1 MNLLE
6 TLLSAQGGGA
16 VRNLANQFGLDESQ
30 AASAISSL
38 LPALQGGLQNNL
50 SQAGGIDGL
59 LGALQGGNHA
69 RFLDDE
75 SAFGA
80 PETTAEGNG
89 ILGHLLGSKD
99 ASRAAANAASEQT
112 GLPAQ
117 MMKQMLPVVATMV
130 MGALSKQN
138 AAAPQAEGGLMGTLS
153 SLLDSNRDGNV
164 ADDVLGMAARF
175 FQK

>member
-1 MNLLE
+1 VNLLE

-16 VRNLANQFGLDESQ
+16 VRQIAGQFGLDESQ
-30 AASAISSL
+30 AATAISSL
-38 LPALQGGLQNNL
+38 LPALQGGLQNNI
-50 SQAGGIDGL
+50 SQGGGLEGL
-59 LGALQGGNHA
+59 LHALQSGNHS
-69 RFLDDE
+69 RFLDDTD
-75 SAFGA
+75 ALQR
-80 PETTAEGNG
+80 PETIQEGNG

-99 ASRAAANAASEQT
+99 TSRAVASAASERT

-130 MGALSKQN
+130 MGALSKRQ
-138 AAAPQAEGGLMGTLS
+138 ASAAPEEGGMMGALS
-153 SLLDSNRDGNV
+153 SLLDSNKDGSV

>member
-16 VRNLANQFGLDESQ
+16 VRNLAGQFGIDEGQ

-50 SQAGGIDGL
+50 SQAGGLEGL

-69 RFLDDE
+69 RFLDDD
-75 SAFGA
+75 AAIGV
-80 PETTAEGNG
+80 PETIHEGNG

-99 ASRAAANAASEQT
+99 ASRAAANSASQQT
-112 GLPAQ
+112 GLPAP
-117 MMKQMLPVVATMV
+117 MLKQMLPILATMV
-130 MGALSKQN
+130 MGALSKQH
-138 AAAPQAEGGLMGTLS
+138 AAQEEEGGVMGALS
-153 SLLDSNRDGNV
+153 SLLDSNRDGSV
-164 ADDVLGMAARF
+164 ADDVLGMASRF

>member
-6 TLLSAQGGGA
+6 TLLAAQGGGA
-16 VRNLANQFGLDESQ
+16 VRQLAGQFGIDEST

-38 LPALQGGLQNNL
+38 LPALQGGLQNNM
-50 SQAGGIDGL
+50 SQAGGIEGL
-59 LGALQGGNHA
+59 LGALQTGNHA
-69 RFLDDE
+69 RFLDDTE
-75 SAFGA
+75 ALHS
-80 PETTAEGNG
+80 PETVQEGNG

-130 MGALSKQN
+130 MGALSKQ
-138 AAAPQAEGGLMGTLS
+138 QASAQQEGGLMGTLT

-164 ADDVLGMAARF
+164 ADDVLGLAARF

>member
-6 TLLSAQGGGA
+6 TLLAAQGGGA
-16 VRNLANQFGLDESQ
+16 VRNLAGQFGIDESQ

-38 LPALQGGLQNNL
+38 LPALQGGLQSNL
-50 SQAGGIDGL
+50 SQSGGIEGL
-59 LGALQGGNHA
+59 LGALQSGNHS
-69 RFLDDE
+69 RFLDDTD
-75 SAFGA
+75 ALGA
-80 PETTAEGNG
+80 PETVQEGNG
-89 ILGHLLGSKD
+89 ILSHLLGSKD
-99 ASRAAANAASEQT
+99 ASRAAANAASDQT

-138 AAAPQAEGGLMGTLS
+138 ASQDQESGLMGTLS

>member
-6 TLLSAQGGGA
+6 TLLQAQGGGA
-16 VRNLANQFGLDESQ
+16 VRQLAGQFGIDESQ

-38 LPALQGGLQNNL
+38 LPALQGGLQNNA
-50 SQAGGIDGL
+50 SQAGGIEGI
-59 LGALQGGNHA
+59 LGALQSGNHA
-69 RFLDDE
+69 RFLDDTG
-75 SAFGA
+75 ALQA
-80 PETTAEGNG
+80 PETVQEGNG

-99 ASRAAANAASEQT
+99 ASRAAANAASDQT

-130 MGALSKQN
+130 MGALSKQH
-138 AAAPQAEGGLMGTLS
+138 AAQPQDEGGLMGTLS

-164 ADDVLGMAARF
+164 ADDVLGIAARF

>member
-6 TLLSAQGGGA
+6 SLLAAQGGGA
-16 VRNLANQFGLDESQ
+16 VRQLAGQFGIDESQ

-38 LPALQGGLQNNL
+38 LPALQGGLQNNT
-50 SQAGGIDGL
+50 SQPGGIEGL
-59 LGALQGGNHA
+59 LGALQTGNHA
-69 RFLDDE
+69 RFLDDTE
-75 SAFGA
+75 ALHS
-80 PETTAEGNG
+80 PETVHEGNG

-130 MGALSKQN
+130 MGALSKQ
-138 AAAPQAEGGLMGTLS
+138 QASAQQEGGLMGTIS

-164 ADDVLGMAARF
+164 ADDVLGIAARF

>member
-6 TLLSAQGGGA
+6 TLLSAQGGNA
-16 VRNLANQFGLDESQ
+16 ARNLAGQFGIDESQ

-50 SQAGGIDGL
+50 SQSGGLEGI

-69 RFLDDE
+69 RFLDD
-75 SAFGA
+75 AGALGA
-80 PETTAEGNG
+80 PETVQEGNG

-99 ASRAAANAASEQT
+99 ASRAAASAASDQT

-138 AAAPQAEGGLMGTLS
+138 ASQEEGGMMGTLS
-153 SLLDSNRDGNV
+153 SLLDSNRDGSV